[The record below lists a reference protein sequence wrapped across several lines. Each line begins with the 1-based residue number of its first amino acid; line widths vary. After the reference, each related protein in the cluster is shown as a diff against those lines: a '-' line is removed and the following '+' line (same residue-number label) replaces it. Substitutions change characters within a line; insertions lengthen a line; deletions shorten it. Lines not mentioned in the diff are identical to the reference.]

1 MNINIKKLLG
11 QTAIYGLSSIVG
23 RLLNYLLVPLYTDSS
38 VFKDPADYGVVSEL
52 YAWVAF
58 LIVFLSFGMET
69 AFFRFLQGSE
79 DKEKVFSN
87 SFLTVLGINIL
98 FYFGLLYFNNDLAAF
113 MLYEGHNEYIVLL
126 GAIVCLDAIA
136 SIPMARLRVEE
147 KALRFTIIQL
157 SSIGVNIAL
166 NLILLLGFFDPARPE
181 EGILFILIANLCASL
196 IKLLLVYDIISKVVL
211 KIDWVFVKSLLA
223 YSFPLV
229 IAGFAGIIN
238 ETIDR
243 ILLKQVLYD
252 PLIPGSLQAAEAEV
266 GIYSACYKLA
276 MLVTILLQ
284 AYRYAAEP
292 FFFEQLKNEDRNK
305 VYSKI
310 MSLFIAVVCF
320 IFLAV
325 SINLSLFKFFIRTEV
340 YWEGLKVVP
349 ILLMANVFLGIYYNQ
364 SIWYK
369 LSGKT
374 KFGAY
379 IALVGAGFT
388 IGINLLFIP
397 EYGFMACAWATLIV
411 YALQMVLSY
420 ILGQKYYKIPYNTKK
435 FMVYVGGAIGIFGLF
450 TLARLFF
457 NLELTSAS
465 FPLLAFGNLLILVY
479 ALFVIGMERGLLRR
493 T

>member
-1 MNINIKKLLG
+1 
-11 QTAIYGLSSIVG
+11 
-23 RLLNYLLVPLYTDSS
+23 
-38 VFKDPADYGVVSEL
+38 
-52 YAWVAF
+52 
-58 LIVFLSFGMET
+58 
-69 AFFRFLQGSE
+69 
-79 DKEKVFSN
+79 
-87 SFLTVLGINIL
+87 
-98 FYFGLLYFNNDLAAF
+98 
-113 MLYEGHNEYIVLL
+113 
-126 GAIVCLDAIA
+126 
-136 SIPMARLRVEE
+136 
-147 KALRFTIIQL
+147 
-157 SSIGVNIAL
+157 
-166 NLILLLGFFDPARPE
+166 
-181 EGILFILIANLCASL
+181 
-196 IKLLLVYDIISKVVL
+196 LLLVYDIISKVIL

-310 MSLFIAVVCF
+310 MNLFIAVVCL

-388 IGINLLFIP
+388 LGINLLFIP

-420 ILGQKYYKIPYNTKK
+420 FLGQKYYKIPYNTKK
-435 FMVYVGGAIGIFGLF
+435 FMVYVGGAIGIFFLF

-457 NLELTSAS
+457 NLEITSAS
-465 FPLLAFGNLLILVY
+465 LPLLAFGNLLILLY